1 LTDLQVRGT
10 VNSAMMKRTALFACA
25 LYRHCPDDRA
35 VSPITYW
42 VALIRR
48 RGGWGVGYSRVA
60 VLLYSGGRFV
70 YNRIAEEDRPRRSR
84 ANRPCAFAPSA
95 SQRNFKKKPT
105 RN

>member
-1 LTDLQVRGT
+1 MRLFVLDIAFSSAFTVELLWQVRAEHAHVPASTRKRRRRRRRRRRKCLLTDLQVRGT

-48 RGGWGVGYSRVA
+48 RGGWG
-60 VLLYSGGRFV
+60 
-70 YNRIAEEDRPRRSR
+70 
-84 ANRPCAFAPSA
+84 SA
-95 SQRNFKKKPT
+95 T
-105 RN
+105 LE